1 MHKNKIKIL
10 FCQSWIFCIF
20 CVFLH
25 IFSFFGP
32 HSSHWQPPSYR
43 QLPLKIDFS
52 SLSNIFFGLSLN
64 FRSLLLLQ
72 NRSFWK
78 SKPRSL
84 TASTS
89 RINFSGQIFDN
100 HQIAGRVGKS
110 NFSHSIIVVYRWSP
124 LYPMVSIWVK
134 KQSRNFQKIKIIK
147 QRCMPQ

>member
-43 QLPLKIDFS
+43 QQLPLKIDFS

-124 LYPMVSIWVK
+124 LYCWNV
-134 KQSRNFQKIKIIK
+134 QQGNNNNKIKY
-147 QRCMPQ
+147 RETPPV